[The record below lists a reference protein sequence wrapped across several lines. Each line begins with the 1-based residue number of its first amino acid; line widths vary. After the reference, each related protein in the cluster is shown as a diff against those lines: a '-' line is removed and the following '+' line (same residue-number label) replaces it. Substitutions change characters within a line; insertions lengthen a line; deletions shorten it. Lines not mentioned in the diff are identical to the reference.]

1 MAMNLHKGDNVNRLH
16 SKVIDTI
23 PYNYYL
29 RNINRGYKL
38 MMWLLGETSILYC
51 PKKGNN
57 GKSSGDHSST
67 LSSMTV

>member
-1 MAMNLHKGDNVNRLH
+1 MAMNLLKGEYVKSLY

-38 MMWLLGETSILYC
+38 MMWLLGETSNF
-51 PKKGNN
+51 KKLNI
-57 GKSSGDHSST
+57 KDIA
-67 LSSMTV
+67 

>member
-1 MAMNLHKGDNVNRLH
+1 MNLLKGEYVKSLH

-38 MMWLLGETSILYC
+38 MMWQLGETSILYC